1 MTLGFNPGA
10 GGTQRLTDLLGP
22 GRALE
27 MILEA
32 EALKPREALEA
43 GLVHRVVRDKDLVE
57 EASAT
62 AARLARRAPISI
74 AGAKRAVREGSRRS
88 LPEGLAI
95 ERKWFLAAAS
105 RPASQRAMRAYV
117 ERVEAGGV
125 PWSDDDARRP
135 WREGTVVDLTSE

>member
-1 MTLGFNPGA
+1 
-10 GGTQRLTDLLGP
+10 
-22 GRALE
+22 
-27 MILEA
+27 MIL

-43 GLVHRVVRDKDLVE
+43 GLVHRLVRDKDLVA

-74 AGAKRAVREGSRRS
+74 AGAKRAVREGSQRS
-88 LPEGLAI
+88 LPDGLAI

-117 ERVEAGGV
+117 ERVEAGGAV
-125 PWSDDDARRP
+125 VGRRRASRGARNGRRP
-135 WREGTVVDLTSE
+135 DVGVVGLSRRAAAAAPPA